1 MNKSINAVIIEDE
14 EDGRVVL
21 RSMLQLYCPQVRIL
35 QECASAAEGI
45 EAIRNQQPDLV
56 FLDIQMPMGN
66 GFSLLDKVKDQLFQ
80 LIFVTAH
87 HDYAVQAI
95 RHAALDYLLKPI
107 DPEELKEAVGRCNV
121 QPYTHTQERIAH
133 FVENY
138 QCEEITNIILPVRDG
153 YVFVKVDDII
163 RCEADSN
170 YTRLHLAGGE
180 KQLISKTLKEI
191 EAQLPLRKFF
201 RIHKS
206 HIINIT
212 YLKKYTKGDGGS
224 VTLTDNTE
232 LDVSRRN
239 REDFLKLF
247 NL

>member
-1 MNKSINAVIIEDE
+1 MNKFINAVIIEDE

-21 RSMLQLYCPQVRIL
+21 RSMLQSYCPQVRIL
-35 QECASAAEGI
+35 QECASSAEGV

-56 FLDIQMPMGN
+56 FLDIRMPMGN
-66 GFSLLDKVKDQLFQ
+66 GFTLLDKVKDQLFQ

-87 HDYAVQAI
+87 HDYALQAI
-95 RHAALDYLLKPI
+95 RYAALDYLLKPI
-107 DPEELKEAVGRCNV
+107 DPEELKEAVGRCNI
-121 QPYTHTQERIAH
+121 QPPSHTRERITH

-138 QCEEITNIILPVRDG
+138 QCEEITKVILPVRDG

-170 YTRLHLAGGE
+170 YTRLYLSGGE

-191 EAQLPLRKFF
+191 EAQLPSRKFF

-206 HIINIT
+206 HIINVA
-212 YLKKYTKGDGGS
+212 YLKKYTKGDGGT
-224 VTLTDNTE
+224 VTLSDSTE

-239 REDFLKLF
+239 REEFLKLF